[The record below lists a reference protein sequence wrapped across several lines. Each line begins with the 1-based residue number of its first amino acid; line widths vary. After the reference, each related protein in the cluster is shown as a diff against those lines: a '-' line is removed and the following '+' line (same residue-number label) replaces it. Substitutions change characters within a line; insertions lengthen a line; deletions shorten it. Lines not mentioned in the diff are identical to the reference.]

1 MTLKLNGSSSGSV
14 SIDAPASTTSG
25 ADITFALPVAD
36 GSSGQALTTNA
47 SGQLAFSSNPGTGR
61 KVLEQFYSPC
71 DGSVITLQDG
81 NHTLTGPSAHYDTTD
96 SFADVVGSSFTY
108 TPPTGATQVIYELA
122 IAERNDGGSGPI
134 ISYKLLLDSDEV
146 TKGRTVSRG
155 PSSYETTVIVK
166 WAFNIGGSADTTVGR
181 VASWTSDKTIKVQ
194 VSRYSSSFPAIIH
207 EFSHWGT
214 SSDDSLV
221 LPRLGI
227 TAIG

>member
-14 SIDAPASTTSG
+14 SIDAPANTTGG
-25 ADITFALPVAD
+25 ADRTLTLPD
-36 GSSGQALTTNA
+36 DA
-47 SGQLAFSSNPGTGR
+47 SNGVIKTSTYPSAHQ
-61 KVLEQFYSPC
+61 VLEQFYSPC
-71 DGSVITLQDG
+71 DGSVIALQDG

-108 TPPTGATQVIYELA
+108 TPPTGTKQVIYELA

-155 PSSYETTVIVK
+155 HSSHETLVIVK

-194 VSRYSSSFPAIIH
+194 VSRHNSSHPAIIH

-214 SSDDSLV
+214 TNDDSFV